1 MILHRVCQIE
11 TQDLYNEIV
20 NFPRSIWKKLHRAE
34 KFTRAPPVTP
44 VTNMR
49 YDIVL
54 FYFELNKCLLNPFLL
69 FCMSMICFGCI
80 RDPRGLP
87 LNSKT
92 SCGALV
98 RFSNWLESQLEE
110 RTPPERIIF
119 LQRLLALNMW
129 LVPPHMSH
137 IFGFSGMQGR
147 MLACQNLRKSIQKRA
162 RADLV
167 PPPVCQFTEST
178 SFPSYLFQFGKWI
191 SLLGNFTFVISTF
204 WWSLNQH
211 QWISSN
217 FILNFLLIFSCERGD
232 TCYDQLCRQV
242 THQEARGEPQQA

>member
-1 MILHRVCQIE
+1 MFTCTLDPLDPHG
-11 TQDLYNEIV
+11 
-20 NFPRSIWKKLHRAE
+20 PIW
-34 KFTRAPPVTP
+34 T
-44 VTNMR
+44 
-49 YDIVL
+49 
-54 FYFELNKCLLNPFLL
+54 LLDP
-69 FCMSMICFGCI
+69 IWQFGPI
-80 RDPRGLP
+80 STHLTHMD
-87 LNSKT
+87 
-92 SCGALV
+92 LV

-110 RTPPERIIF
+110 RTPSERIIF
-119 LQRLLALNMW
+119 LQRLLALKMW

-191 SLLGNFTFVISTF
+191 SLLGDFTFVISTF

-217 FILNFLLIFSCERGD
+217 FILNFLLIFSCQRGD
-232 TCYDQLCRQV
+232 TCYDQLQ
-242 THQEARGEPQQA
+242 RGYEFLNDNACSFYYASLNVQCTSSLLIFLKFWTVFVRKSYLYLRTGWF